1 MIKNKA
7 LLSLLLLVPAPSIG
21 VLAAM
26 VFWPD
31 TAIGKG
37 LFMASKLWLFGLPV
51 LWYLF
56 VDKGKFSLSPARKGG
71 FGFGL
76 LSGGIITG
84 IILVAYFLLGPIFL
98 DNGTLIDKMY
108 QIGLDTPL
116 IYVGGAA
123 YWICINS
130 VLEEYVWRWF
140 VTQQCEQ
147 LFKPKMA
154 VICSAACFT
163 LHHAIALNTFMP
175 PIATVICSAGIFIG
189 GAVWSY
195 MYVRYESIWPG
206 YLSHAIV
213 DLCIFGIGA
222 LMIFG

>member
-1 MIKNKA
+1 MNKHKA
-7 LLSLLLLVPAPSIG
+7 LLSLLLLVPAPSFG
-21 VLAAM
+21 VLAGM

-37 LFMASKLWLFGLPV
+37 LFLFSKIWLFGLPV
-51 LWYLF
+51 LWYLL
-56 VDKGKFSLSPARKGG
+56 VHKGRFSLSPARKGG

-76 LSGGIITG
+76 LSGGIISG
-84 IILVAYFLLGPIFL
+84 IIIAAYTWLGPIFL
-98 DNGTLIDKMY
+98 DNGFMVEKM
-108 QIGLDTPL
+108 QEIGLDSPWKYL
-116 IYVGGAA
+116 GGAA
-123 YWICINS
+123 YWIGINS

-147 LFKPKMA
+147 MMKPKLA
-154 VICSAACFT
+154 VVCSAACFT
-163 LHHAIALNTFMP
+163 LHHVIAMATFMP
-175 PIATVICSAGIFIG
+175 PAATAMCSAGVFIG
-189 GAVWSY
+189 GAVWSW
-195 MYVRYESIWPG
+195 MYVKYESVWPG